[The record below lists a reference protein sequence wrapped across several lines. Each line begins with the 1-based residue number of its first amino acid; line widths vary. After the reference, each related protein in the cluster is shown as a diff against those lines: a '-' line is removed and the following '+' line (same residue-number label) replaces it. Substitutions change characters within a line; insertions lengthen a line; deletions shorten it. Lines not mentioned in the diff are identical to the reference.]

1 MYRVPGAI
9 RLGQRLNVDGV
20 VAKVSELFQSTT
32 LLVEAAE
39 ADASNKGD
47 VMYCLAGS
55 GDHHQLLVRWN
66 SYRIEFFE
74 GRAIPESEVTA
85 AFKPA
90 RR

>member
-1 MYRVPGAI
+1 
-9 RLGQRLNVDGV
+9 
-20 VAKVSELFQSTT
+20 
-32 LLVEAAE
+32 
-39 ADASNKGD
+39 
-47 VMYCLAGS
+47 MYCLAGS

-66 SYRIEFFE
+66 SYRIEIFE